1 MGTTLKN
8 LVDVQIDQLLH
19 WVARLNSD
27 LCFCLLLQPQDA
39 SQTKMQ
45 IQNEIEEA
53 KSTITM
59 VVDLE

>member
-8 LVDVQIDQLLH
+8 LMDVQIDQLLH
-19 WVARLNSD
+19 WVFRLDSD
-27 LCFCLLLQPQDA
+27 LCFCLLLHPQDA